1 MVKIPIYTMFIYPQ
15 CVSDYNVAYK
25 YLSNITNTY
34 IPKYLNLQSL
44 GYPGTYEHMR
54 YLFIASRKTEEFS
67 PIKYL

>member
-34 IPKYLNLQSL
+34 MLNYLNFQLFS
-44 GYPGTYEHMR
+44 YPGTYEHMR
-54 YLFIASRKTEEFS
+54 YFIYRIQKNRRVFT
-67 PIKYL
+67 Y